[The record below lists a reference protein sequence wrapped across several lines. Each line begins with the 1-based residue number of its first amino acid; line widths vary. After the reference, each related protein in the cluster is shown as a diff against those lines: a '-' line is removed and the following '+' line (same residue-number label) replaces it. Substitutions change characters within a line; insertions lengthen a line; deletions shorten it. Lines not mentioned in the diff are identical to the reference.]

1 MILSPFPFISALLD
15 IAFVACLIYG
25 LLIWFKRTQTAF
37 VALGFFLF
45 IFVYIAAR
53 LLNMIMT
60 VWIFRGFFTVFI
72 IAIIVIFQ
80 EEIRQVFERIA
91 VWSFRSPVP
100 QPQSP
105 QYLEKIARAVSDCA
119 KDKIGALIVL
129 EGRDPLGR
137 HVHGG
142 WDLDGEISEALL
154 ESIFDAHSLGH
165 DGAVIIENGRVSRF
179 GCRLP
184 LSKRSLDGNLGTRH
198 LAAIGLS
205 ELTDALSIIV
215 SEEKG
220 TISLAL
226 AGEII
231 PVTDLGNLQQRLE
244 LFAAE
249 KSLLKTKLAETQG
262 FWKYN
267 LKEKLIAIAV
277 STFLWLSF
285 VFVSR

>member
-1 MILSPFPFISALLD
+1 MISPFPFISAFLD

-37 VALGFFLF
+37 VALGLFLF

-72 IAIIVIFQ
+72 IAVIVIFQ

-91 VWSFRSPVP
+91 VWSFRSPAP
-100 QPQSP
+100 LSQSP
-105 QYLEKIARAVSDCA
+105 QYLEKISRAVSDCA
-119 KDKIGALIVL
+119 QDKIGALIVL

-184 LSKRSLDGNLGTRH
+184 LSKRSVDGNLGTRH
-198 LAAIGLS
+198 LAAVGLS

-226 AGEII
+226 TGEII
-231 PVTDLGNLQQRLE
+231 PITDLGNLQHRLE
-244 LFAAE
+244 RFAAE
-249 KSLLKTKLAETQG
+249 KSLLKTKLAEAQG

-267 LKEKLIAIAV
+267 FKEKLVAVAV

-285 VFVSR
+285 VFLSR

>member
-1 MILSPFPFISALLD
+1 MILAPFPILSNLLD
-15 IAFVACLIYG
+15 IALVACLIYG
-25 LLIWFKRTQTAF
+25 LLVWVKRTQTAF
-37 VALGFFLF
+37 VAMGLILFGFIYITARFLDL
-45 IFVYIAAR
+45 V
-53 LLNMIMT
+53 MT

-91 VWSFRSPVP
+91 IWSFRSPSP
-100 QPQSP
+100 PPKSP
-105 QYLEKIARAVSDCA
+105 QYLEMIARAISDCA
-119 KDKIGALIVL
+119 QDKIGALIVL
-129 EGRDPLGR
+129 QGRDPLGR

-184 LSKRSLDGNLGTRH
+184 LSKRSLAGNLGTRH

-205 ELTDALSIIV
+205 ELTDALSLIV

-220 TISLAL
+220 NISIAQ
-226 AGEII
+226 AGAII
-231 PVTDLGNLQQRLE
+231 PITDLGHLQQKLE
-244 LFAAE
+244 IFASE
-249 KSLLKTKLAETQG
+249 KSLLSGAPAEEQSFWNHNLREKLA
-262 FWKYN
+262 
-267 LKEKLIAIAV
+267 AVAV
-277 STFLWLSF
+277 SAFLWVSF
-285 VFVSR
+285 VFVGR

>member
-1 MILSPFPFISALLD
+1 MISPFPFISAILD

-37 VALGFFLF
+37 VALGLFLF
-45 IFVYIAAR
+45 IFVYITAR

-72 IAIIVIFQ
+72 IAVIVIFQ

-91 VWSFRSPVP
+91 VWSFRSPAP
-100 QPQSP
+100 LSQSP
-105 QYLEKIARAVSDCA
+105 QYLEKISRAVSDCA
-119 KDKIGALIVL
+119 QDKIGALIVL

-184 LSKRSLDGNLGTRH
+184 LSKRSVDGNLGTRH
-198 LAAIGLS
+198 LAAVGLS

-226 AGEII
+226 TGEII
-231 PVTDLGNLQQRLE
+231 PITDLGNLQHRLE

-249 KSLLKTKLAETQG
+249 KSLLKTKLAEAQG

-267 LKEKLIAIAV
+267 FKEKLVAVAV

-285 VFVSR
+285 VFLSR